1 MFLPTEHHTSASK
14 TFFESQMAAYNGY
27 LVEIMSSAN
36 TEFSNAKV
44 ADALSKV
51 SALVGDIAR
60 NAPAGSENAM
70 AMLLSS
76 VSSAHVSY
84 EQANHAARQAAEAAR
99 VHGASSAPLKAHDAI
114 KSKRNL
120 LG

>member
-1 MFLPTEHHTSASK
+1 MILNTELHTSASK
-14 TFFESQMAAYNGY
+14 TFFESQMAAYNEY
-27 LVEIMSSAN
+27 LAEIMSSASV
-36 TEFSNAKV
+36 ELSSAKL
-44 ADALSKV
+44 ADALGKV

-76 VSSAHVSY
+76 VTSAHVSY
-84 EQANHAARQAAEAAR
+84 EQHAARQAVAQNA
-99 VHGASSAPLKAHDAI
+99 GLAPVKAHGI
-114 KSKRNL
+114 YKSKRNL

>member
-1 MFLPTEHHTSASK
+1 MILNTELHTSASK
-14 TFFESQMAAYNGY
+14 TFFESQMAAYNDY
-27 LVEIMSSAN
+27 LAEIMSSAN
-36 TEFSNAKV
+36 VELSNAKV
-44 ADALSKV
+44 ADALGKV

-84 EQANHAARQAAEAAR
+84 EQASLAALQAAAQGQ
-99 VHGASSAPLKAHDAI
+99 GAKLAPVKAHAVH

>member
-1 MFLPTEHHTSASK
+1 MFLNTELHTSASK
-14 TFFESQMAAYNGY
+14 IFFDSQLAAYNGY
-27 LVEIMSSAN
+27 LADIMSSASA
-36 TEFSNAKV
+36 ELSSAKV
-44 ADALSKV
+44 ADALVKV
-51 SALVGDIAR
+51 SALVGGIAR

-76 VSSAHVSY
+76 VTSAQVSH
-84 EQANHAARQAAEAAR
+84 EQANHAARQAAAQVSGADMAPVK
-99 VHGASSAPLKAHDAI
+99 VHRAH